1 VFLSVKVRAMATKRQ
16 GIFQGASRTSRKQAR
31 VASALPGTTYAWD
44 IASDAL
50 NWAPNAAE
58 ILGLT
63 KRDLPRTGRAFA
75 QLIEPGSGRA
85 RYDIIADQASSS
97 GSYETRHALRL
108 DPDQVL
114 MVEDCG
120 RWQPDIHGRPAF
132 VRGLLRAD
140 PALATQNCL
149 PTRIA
154 ARSELLRQIQ
164 NGVNEALRVSQTCTL
179 IVGALDEADRMD
191 EVARKLRP
199 MMRRHDVFGIVSPT
213 SFALAL
219 VGCPA
224 SDAVSAM
231 NRMAGFLKGCDE
243 ALILGAACAPD
254 HTFKATKLLR
264 FAEEAVA
271 SSRARGSDKG
281 FYDPRPAPRSR
292 AVEQAP
298 FDIVAALNDRSLV
311 LASRPVMDAQTRH
324 RALSQA
330 IAALSTSDAGAIPL
344 GPIPGLD
351 NANLALLVDGRMLEL
366 AADYLARTPQARLSL
381 PVAPA
386 TLKDAEW
393 LPMLAA
399 HLGARPG
406 IESRLVIE
414 VPEIA
419 LAGDGALQG
428 RLHAMKAIGV
438 GLSLSGYGTGHVSAA
453 QLRHMPFDLLKID
466 GIFIQ
471 PLKRSTQ
478 DRLYIRALIDRAQ
491 NCGIAVAAEWVDDE
505 MTARLLTSW
514 GVDYLEGSLF
524 GELAALV
531 QPSPLRDMLE
541 RAWG

>member
-1 VFLSVKVRAMATKRQ
+1 MATKRQ
-16 GIFQGASRTSRKQAR
+16 GRLGIFQGASRTPRKQAKA
-31 VASALPGTTYAWD
+31 ASALSGTAYSWD
-44 IASDAL
+44 MASDAL
-50 NWAPNAAE
+50 TWAPNAAE

-75 QLIEPGSGRA
+75 QLVEPGSGPA
-85 RYDIIADQASSS
+85 RFDIIAEQDVPI

-108 DPDQVL
+108 GPDQVL

-120 RWQPDIHGRPAF
+120 RWQPGSHGCPAF

-140 PALATQNCL
+140 PALAAQNCL
-149 PTRIA
+149 PARIA
-154 ARSELLRQIQ
+154 ARSDLLRQIQ
-164 NGVNEALRVSQTCTL
+164 NGINEALRISQTCTL
-179 IVGALDEADRMD
+179 IVGSFDEAEGMD

-199 MMRRHDVFGIVSPT
+199 MMRRHDVFGMVSPT
-213 SFALAL
+213 CFAFAL

-224 SDAVSAM
+224 SDAVGAM
-231 NRMAGFLKGCDE
+231 NRMTGLLKGCGSS
-243 ALILGAACAPD
+243 LILGAACAPD
-254 HTFKATKLLR
+254 HTFRAHKLLR
-264 FAEEAVA
+264 FAEDAVGA
-271 SSRARGSDKG
+271 SRSRVSDKG
-281 FYDPRPAPRSR
+281 VYDPRPTPRSR

-298 FDIVAALNDRSLV
+298 FDIVAALNDRSLT
-311 LASRPVMDAQTRH
+311 LAIQPMVDAHTRQS
-324 RALSQA
+324 ALSQA
-330 IAALSTSDAGAIPL
+330 MAILSMPDGGALPL
-344 GPIPGLD
+344 GPVPDLED
-351 NANLALLVDGRMLEL
+351 ANLALLVDGRMLEL
-366 AADYLARTPQARLSL
+366 AADHLARNPQARLSL

-419 LAGDGALQG
+419 LACDGALQG
-428 RLHAMKAIGV
+428 RLHAMKAIGI
-438 GLSLSGYGTGHVSAA
+438 GLALSGYGKGHVPAS

-478 DRLYIRALIDRAQ
+478 DRQYIRTLIDRAQ
-491 NCGIAVAAEWVDDE
+491 NLGIAVAAEWVDDE
-505 MTARLLTSW
+505 MSARLLATW
-514 GVDYLEGSLF
+514 GVDYLEGRFF
-524 GELAALV
+524 GEPTALV
-531 QPSPLRDMLE
+531 QPSPLRDMLD